1 MLDQNIFENDIDIH
15 DLQKIGKILQFRID
29 ETQNKYMGLYKYE
42 RERERTLPSLVLACV
57 YMKNDHVF
65 K

>member
-42 RERERTLPSLVLACV
+42 GENIAQSCAC
-57 YMKNDHVF
+57 MRIHEK
-65 K
+65 